1 MPMEGIEVMH
11 FKTKESRRDY
21 IENLAPKYKVLSMS
35 KVAPHNAPAGCQY
48 KLVLI
53 DETKM
58 K

>member
-1 MPMEGIEVMH
+1 MEGIEVMH
-11 FKTKESRRDY
+11 FKTKEVRREY
-21 IENLAPKYKVLSMS
+21 IKKLAPKYKVLSLG

-48 KLVLI
+48 KLVLV